1 MQIKDI
7 SADFIN
13 ATDFAQ
19 KAVGHQIVK
28 NDYVAL
34 EISPANRQV
43 MTLLGKFDATVQ
55 QNEDHIQAL
64 LTRAGLPLFQ
74 KQVAK
79 FDQAAAGA
87 VQTIIDS
94 HAQIWQAGR
103 FTFDTNQQAIIYGI
117 LNTSPDSFYDGDQH
131 TNTLADVVGRAQAM
145 VAAGAHVIEIGGQTT
160 RPGFTEIDPAVEIE
174 RVVPFIQ
181 AVKEAVPNAAL
192 AIDTYKY
199 PVMEA
204 VLAAGVDIINDV
216 NGFTDDP
223 RKLALLRDTNVG
235 LLTMHSAR
243 DKEYRNLTTS
253 MVEFFT
259 QNIADLEAAGIAR
272 ERIALDQ
279 GIGYNKAADA
289 LEDFA
294 MMRNINEFK
303 QFGRPIMTAISN
315 KGFAKTLFN
324 LPREERLPA
333 TLIAETLMYLRG
345 GRILRVHEVA
355 ETRQLVK
362 LVDTIEAGY
371 WLPEE

>member
-64 LTRAGLPLFQ
+64 LTRAGLPLLQ

-79 FDQAAAGA
+79 FDQVAAGA

-216 NGFTDDP
+216 NGFTDDS

-253 MVEFFT
+253 MVEFFA